1 MAKKTTNYTAK
12 DAQKVNIDL
21 VDGITEAT
29 AATPKKSVKKE
40 STKKEVPQNRFT
52 ARFNDKEWAYLQ
64 EKHWQDRRP
73 ITDILREYVQADMKK
88 HPEVLANADELTNPK
103 NLF

>member
-1 MAKKTTNYTAK
+1 MARKTDYTAK

-29 AATPKKSVKKE
+29 SAATPKKAVKKE
-40 STKKEVPQNRFT
+40 SKKEVPQNRFT
-52 ARFNDKEWAYLQ
+52 ARFNDIEWAYLQ

-73 ITDILREYVQADMKK
+73 ITDILRDYVRADMKK
-88 HPEVLANADELTNPK
+88 HPEVLANSDELTNPK